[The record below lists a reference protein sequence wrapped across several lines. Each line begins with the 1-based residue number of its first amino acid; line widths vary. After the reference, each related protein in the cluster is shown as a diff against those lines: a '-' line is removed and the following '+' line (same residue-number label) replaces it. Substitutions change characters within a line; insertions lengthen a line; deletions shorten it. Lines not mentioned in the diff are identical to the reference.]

1 MATFPAFTGRGIIIA
16 MISYEIFEKHILF
29 LKRQSEYS
37 KNVRNLLH
45 EYSDVVMDAEMPIE
59 QSWFQQIDL
68 LELLM
73 GIEKDD
79 SGYSTLL
86 WWIQEQDFGNE
97 VGEPLMK
104 DTIGCEEAFDF
115 STTRGIYDFL
125 NVEAGWTFRQNL
137 LKELNEHPVTV
148 EDIEDGLNVS
158 MSQRLYKGLTEL
170 FLSDFNMTL
179 EESLRSFVEWC
190 VKESEAFKKWALAEN
205 M

>member
-68 LELLM
+68 LEL
-73 GIEKDD
+73 
-79 SGYSTLL
+79 
-86 WWIQEQDFGNE
+86 
-97 VGEPLMK
+97 
-104 DTIGCEEAFDF
+104 
-115 STTRGIYDFL
+115 
-125 NVEAGWTFRQNL
+125 
-137 LKELNEHPVTV
+137 
-148 EDIEDGLNVS
+148 
-158 MSQRLYKGLTEL
+158 

-190 VKESEAFKKWALAEN
+190 VKEPEALKKWALAEN
-205 M
+205 RVCSIKGE